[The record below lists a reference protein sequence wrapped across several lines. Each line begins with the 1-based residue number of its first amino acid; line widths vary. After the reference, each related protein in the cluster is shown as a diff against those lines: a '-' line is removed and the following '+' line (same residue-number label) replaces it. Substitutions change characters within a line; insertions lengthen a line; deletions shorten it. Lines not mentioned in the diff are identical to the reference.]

1 MVTLALPRDY
11 SAVTAS
17 TALTDDERDRIDV
30 TLRDSRFKIVYQPI
44 VDLRRQTIFAY
55 EALVRAELFRSP
67 PELIECA
74 VRAGRLGELGRAMR
88 ERTMSDCSTHA
99 LFVNIHPAEL
109 NERYLVQPD
118 DPIFRHPEELY
129 LELTEAVPL
138 SKLDVSASVLKEI
151 ADRGVHLVVDDLG
164 SGYSNLRYLADLNPK
179 VVKIDRELVM
189 GLQKGSRRFTLMRNL
204 VRMCN
209 ELGALVVAEGIE
221 TPQEFA
227 AVVDAGVQLGQGY
240 VLARPSF
247 PPPQYAWPLRP

>member
-1 MVTLALPRDY
+1 MVTQALPRDY
-11 SAVTAS
+11 SAAPMAS
-17 TALTDDERDRIDV
+17 ALTDDERDRLDV
-30 TLRDSRFKIVYQPI
+30 TLRETRFKIVYQPI
-44 VDLRRQTIFAY
+44 VDLRRKTIFAY

-67 PELIECA
+67 PEMIECA

-88 ERTMSDCSTHA
+88 ERTVNDCSTHP
-99 LFVNIHPAEL
+99 LFVNIHPDEL

-118 DPIFRHPEELY
+118 DPLFRHPEELY

-164 SGYSNLRYLADLNPK
+164 SGYSNLRYLADLNPR

-189 GLQKGSRRFTLMRNL
+189 GLQQGSRRFTLMRNL

-209 ELGALVVAEGIE
+209 ELGALVVGEGIE
-221 TPQEFA
+221 TAQELS

-240 VLARPSF
+240 LLARPSF
-247 PPPQYAWPLRP
+247 PPPKFSWPV

>member
-1 MVTLALPRDY
+1 MSLSVELGLFLSAL
-11 SAVTAS
+11 
-17 TALTDDERDRIDV
+17 TALGSVAGFLYKFRGAREAPAV
-30 TLRDSRFKIVYQPI
+30 ELSHPLRS
-44 VDLRRQTIFAY
+44 T
-55 EALVRAELFRSP
+55 AELFRSP

-88 ERTMSDCSTHA
+88 ERTVHDCSTHA
-99 LFVNIHPAEL
+99 LFVNIHPDEL

-118 DPIFRHPEELY
+118 DPLFGHPEELY

-138 SKLDVSASVLKEI
+138 SKLDVSATVLKEI
-151 ADRGVHLVVDDLG
+151 ADRGIHLVVDDLG

-189 GLQKGSRRFTLMRNL
+189 GLEKGSRRFTLMRNL

-240 VLARPSF
+240 LLARPAF
-247 PPPQYAWPLRP
+247 PPPQFVWPV